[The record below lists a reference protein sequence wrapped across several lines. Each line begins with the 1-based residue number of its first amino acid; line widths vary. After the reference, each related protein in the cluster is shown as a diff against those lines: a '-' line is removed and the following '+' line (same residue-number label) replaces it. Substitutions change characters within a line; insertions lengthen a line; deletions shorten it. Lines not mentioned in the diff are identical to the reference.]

1 MGRKSNI
8 PILALLVLIVIAILI
23 VLQYNQNPTPASPD
37 SPELII
43 YILVLALLITFWLT
57 LKALFLDDFQN
68 DARDEKTVAQLENA
82 LRGVEKRYKTIVE
95 EAPHAIAM
103 FDRDMRYI
111 AASRKW
117 LTDYNIKYAE
127 LTGLSHYDVF
137 PEIGEEWKRIH
148 RECLQG
154 AINTCDEA
162 SFLRADGSVQWITWD
177 VRPWYISKHI
187 IGGLLMYTSDITAI
201 KEKEFGKK
209 RIENILDKASKM
221 ARIGTWEIDLT
232 TGRVVWNR
240 ITREILEMPEDLK
253 ADYTYI
259 FKFFKKGKNR
269 AMIEKAVAEAINL
282 GKSYDLDLE
291 LVTTKGNTFWAR
303 VMGQPE
309 FIHGQCQ
316 RLYGVFQDIN
326 EKKKNEQIIQEERKL
341 LRTIIDNIPL
351 NVYTKDLLS
360 RKTLVNRSECE
371 YMGLK
376 EEEILGKSDFDLFP
390 EDSASESVKQ
400 DQYVFT
406 TGKPLKNLEC
416 RHVKND
422 NTITWFMFSK
432 VPLRD
437 KTGKITGLLGI
448 SYDITSRKVA
458 ENQARMLLAN
468 LKTIMDATTEVSII
482 STDLNGIIMHFNKG
496 AENLLGYSAEEV
508 EHKETPVIFHDKNE
522 IHQREE
528 ELSSMLRKEVSG
540 FDVFVE
546 YAKQGQSESREWT
559 YIKKDG
565 SEIKVQLVVT
575 AIKNE
580 NNVTTGF
587 LGIATDITERV
598 ENQKKLLEA
607 KVNLEVLTER
617 LTEQNAQ
624 LANFAHITSH
634 NLRSPVGNLSSLLHL
649 YKLAETKEERK
660 QIFEKF
666 KTVIQHLSSTLNTLI
681 ETLKNEESNNKETEI
696 IDFQE
701 VYNKTLEII
710 TAQITESNAA
720 ITCDFLKAPSISYN
734 RNYLESIFLNLLTNA
749 IKYRANN
756 RPPTIHVETKAS
768 EAGIS
773 LTITDNGLGI
783 DLNKHGDK
791 LFCLNKTFHDNP
803 EAKGVGLY
811 ITKTH
816 VESMGGNICV
826 DSQVDKGSTFKVN
839 F

>member
-23 VLQYNQNPTPASPD
+23 VLQYNQSSAIPATP
-37 SPELII
+37 EIII
-43 YILVLALLITFWLT
+43 YILVMALLIAFWLV
-57 LKALFLDDFQN
+57 LKALLFDDQN
-68 DARDEKTVAQLENA
+68 HIRDNKTVEWLEA
-82 LRGVEKRYKTIVE
+82 DLRKLEKRYKTIIE

-103 FDRDMRYI
+103 FDLDMKYI

-117 LTDYNIKYAE
+117 LTDYGIKHADI
-127 LTGLSHYDVF
+127 TGLSHYEIF
-137 PEIGEEWKRIH
+137 PEIGDEWKKIH
-148 RECLQG
+148 QECLQG
-154 AINTCDEA
+154 AINTCEET

-177 VRPWYISKHI
+177 VRPWYTSKHT
-187 IGGLLMYTSDITAI
+187 IGGLLMYTSDITEA

-209 RIENILDKASKM
+209 RIENILGKASEM
-221 ARIGTWEIDLT
+221 ARIGTWEIDLA
-232 TGRVVWNR
+232 TGGVTWNR
-240 ITREILEMPEDLK
+240 ITREILEMPENLK
-253 ADYTYI
+253 TDYTYI

-282 GKSYDLDLE
+282 NKSYDLDLE
-291 LVTTKGNTFWAR
+291 LVTARGNSLWAR

-326 EKKKNEQIIQEERKL
+326 EKKKNEQIIQEERRL

-482 STDLNGIIMHFNKG
+482 STDLNGTIMHFNKG
-496 AENLLGYSAEEV
+496 AENLLGYRAGEV

-522 IHQREE
+522 IHQREK
-528 ELSSMLRKEVSG
+528 ELSALLRKEVSG

-546 YAKQGQSESREWT
+546 YARQGQSESREWT

-565 SEIKVQLVVT
+565 SQIKVQLVVT

-607 KVNLEVLTER
+607 KANLEVLTER

-681 ETLKNEESNNKETEI
+681 ETLKNEESNSKETEI
-696 IDFQE
+696 IEFQE
-701 VYNKTLEII
+701 VFNKTLEII
-710 TAQITESNAA
+710 TAQIIESDAI
-720 ITCDFLKAPSISYN
+720 ITCDFLKAPVINYN

-749 IKYRANN
+749 IKYRALG
-756 RPPTIHVETKAS
+756 RSPVIHVETKVS
-768 EAGIS
+768 EAGIT
-773 LTITDNGLGI
+773 LAITDNGLGI
-783 DLNKHGDK
+783 DLTKHGDK

>member
-68 DARDEKTVAQLENA
+68 DARDEKSVAQLENA
-82 LRGVEKRYKTIVE
+82 LRGVEKRYKIIVE

-117 LTDYNIKYAE
+117 LTDYNIKHAE

-522 IHQREE
+522 IHQREK